1 MYMKNNDFD
10 ELLDWG
16 DMNYVPKRTK
26 VYFLENDYVPSD
38 EYEANAF
45 ILSKAQVDLDRKID
59 VSFMDNKKLENVTI
73 DKSCYHLGFYPKIWQ
88 KLSVED
94 KVFVVYY
101 AYKELK
107 NEFGIKK
114 LNFRLVSPD
123 LPKFGIGAYES
134 IYNDL
139 CINFDKLISKSPYNG
154 LILYDS
160 IAHELNHARQELIK
174 QYIIKH
180 GAESAENNYEKNL
193 VFPSYEVDFDV
204 QANRFMDDEHKKRL
218 AESKKKEDWYGF
230 VSSFYFGSLKEI
242 SSGNVQVKFFKRIA
256 DHTYACFKKDYRND
270 KKLMEVFQKEK
281 ETYSIDVTNEYFAN
295 CTEMVNNIKVLLGEY
310 KRHFERNLAD
320 IKHLDKSIAD
330 LDELYKTK
338 FVEWLASNK
347 TGTSSSIAQLSSIT
361 SKKAKLKNGR
371 NKLLKVTKNLAYKQK
386 MCYEALVDL
395 FYFDK
400 KPENFDERIFADID
414 YYINQKKKSHEL
426 VETIKNMQ

>member
-1 MYMKNNDFD
+1 MKNNNFD

-26 VYFLENDYVPSD
+26 VYFLENGYVPSD

-88 KLSVED
+88 RLSVED

-123 LPKFGIGAYES
+123 LSKFGIGAYES
-134 IYNDL
+134 NFNDL
-139 CINFDKLISKSPYNG
+139 CINFDRLLSKSAYNG

-160 IAHELNHARQELIK
+160 IAHELNHARQDLIR
-174 QYIIKH
+174 QYVIKH
-180 GAESAENNYEKNL
+180 GAESAESNYEKNL
-193 VFPSYEVDFDV
+193 VFPSHQIDFDF
-204 QANRFMDDEHKKRL
+204 QANRFIDDEHQKRL
-218 AESKKKEDWYGF
+218 EESKKKEDWNGF
-230 VSSFYFGSLKEI
+230 VASFYFGSLREI
-242 SSGNVQVKFFKRIA
+242 SSGNVQVKYFKRIA
-256 DHTYACFKKDYRND
+256 DQTYACFKKDYRND

-281 ETYSIDVTNEYFAN
+281 DAYSMDTTNLYFAN
-295 CTEMVNNIKVLLGEY
+295 CTEMVNNISVLLGEY
-310 KRHFERNLAD
+310 KPSFEANLKN
-320 IKHLDKSIAD
+320 IKRIDKLIAD
-330 LDELYKTK
+330 LDELYKSK

-347 TGTSSSIAQLSSIT
+347 TGTTNSITQLSSIT
-361 SKKAKLKNGR
+361 SEKSKLKDKR
-371 NKLLKVTKNLAYKQK
+371 NKLIKAIRNLAYKQK
-386 MCYEALVDL
+386 MCYEALIDL

-400 KPENFDERIFADID
+400 KPENFDERIYADID
-414 YYINQKKKSHEL
+414 YYINQKKKNYDMVGKL
-426 VETIKNMQ
+426 KNL